1 MLLFSHPQKCVPA
14 ISFKLQSTTC
24 PSRFLREWMQQLQ
37 RQLNIHQLV
46 HVTYHTNKLKNKNNM
61 IISTDAL
68 KASDKNLESIHDK
81 NS

>member
-1 MLLFSHPQKCVPA
+1 
-14 ISFKLQSTTC
+14 
-24 PSRFLREWMQQLQ
+24 MQQLQ